1 MKFLSIHTPD
11 QRTAGSPP
19 SPELMADMG
28 RFVEEMLEAG
38 VLLATGGLLPGAHS
52 VRLRASGG
60 TVAVTNGPFTGT
72 TGAIG
77 AIGAIG
83 GFALIEVRSQ
93 ADAIEVCRRF
103 LLLAGGGVSELHQV
117 MDAPPPDLPS

>member
-28 RFVEEMLEAG
+28 QFVEEMLEAG

-52 VRLRASGG
+52 VRLQASGG
-60 TVAVTNGPFTGT
+60 TVAVTNGPFTGSP
-72 TGAIG
+72 GAV
-77 AIGAIG
+77 G
-83 GFALIEVRSQ
+83 GFALIEVRSK

-117 MDAPPPDLPS
+117 MDAPPDLPS